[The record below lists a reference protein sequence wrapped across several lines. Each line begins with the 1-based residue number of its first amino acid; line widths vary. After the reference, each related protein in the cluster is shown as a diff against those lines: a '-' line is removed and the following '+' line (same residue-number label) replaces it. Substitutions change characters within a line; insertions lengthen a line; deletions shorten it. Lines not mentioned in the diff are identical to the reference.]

1 MMQDLKVNINRDS
14 DHYKA
19 LKQGLLNT
27 RREFISEKKQSYFED
42 SSSSSE
48 EEDDE
53 ENEDDDEDTNDE
65 NNDDFFIKTEDM
77 TSTDKVA
84 QWFEKRQQNSELSR
98 PSKSFLLDIF
108 QPSEGQT
115 EDELEAEIHRKDT
128 EQMLK
133 NSRSFYE
140 KFLKFAENDF
150 AVTEAAI
157 GKDHVDDDDDDDDD
171 GEEVEDDGIDKNAPM
186 ITESKENAIKEENR
200 RLDAELDKCTEMF
213 HDYLKSCDNT
223 TEALNDI
230 EKAMDRFCGKTGES
244 ISNFQEKSPFDK
256 IGNLICRA
264 VGSAV

>member
-1 MMQDLKVNINRDS
+1 MMKDLKVNINRDS

-42 SSSSSE
+42 SSSSDD
-48 EEDDE
+48 EDDE
-53 ENEDDDEDTNDE
+53 NDDEDAADNDD
-65 NNDDFFIKTEDM
+65 NATNDDFFIKTEDM

-84 QWFEKRQQNSELSR
+84 QWFEKRQQNSELTR

-150 AVTEAAI
+150 AVTETAI
-157 GKDHVDDDDDDDDD
+157 GKEAIEDDDED
-171 GEEVEDDGIDKNAPM
+171 EEEIEDEDIDENTPM

-230 EKAMDRFCGKTGES
+230 EKAMDRFCGKTGKS
-244 ISNFQEKSPFDK
+244 ISYANLK
-256 IGNLICRA
+256 IK
-264 VGSAV
+264 

>member
-1 MMQDLKVNINRDS
+1 MKDLKVNINRDS

-42 SSSSSE
+42 SSSSDD
-48 EEDDE
+48 EDDE
-53 ENEDDDEDTNDE
+53 NDDEDAADNDD
-65 NNDDFFIKTEDM
+65 NATNDDFFIKTEDM

-84 QWFEKRQQNSELSR
+84 QWFEKRQQNSELTR

-150 AVTEAAI
+150 AVTETAI
-157 GKDHVDDDDDDDDD
+157 GKEAIEDDDED
-171 GEEVEDDGIDKNAPM
+171 EEEIEDEDIDENTPM

-230 EKAMDRFCGKTGES
+230 EKAMDRFCGKTGK
-244 ISNFQEKSPFDK
+244 SNSYADLK
-256 IGNLICRA
+256 IK
-264 VGSAV
+264 

>member
-1 MMQDLKVNINRDS
+1 MQDLKVNINRDS

-42 SSSSSE
+42 SSSSD
-48 EEDDE
+48 EEDDDD
-53 ENEDDDEDTNDE
+53 ENEDDEDANDE

-150 AVTEAAI
+150 AVTEAA
-157 GKDHVDDDDDDDDD
+157 GKDHVDDDDDDED
-171 GEEVEDDGIDKNAPM
+171 GEDVEDHSIDKNAPM

-244 ISNFQEKSPFDK
+244 I
-256 IGNLICRA
+256 NLAIFWKKKHPLTKMEI
-264 VGSAV
+264 

>member
-42 SSSSSE
+42 SSSSDE
-48 EEDDE
+48 EEDDD
-53 ENEDDDEDTNDE
+53 ENNDDEDANDE

-115 EDELEAEIHRKDT
+115 EEELEAEIHRKDT

-157 GKDHVDDDDDDDDD
+157 GKDHVDDDGDED
-171 GEEVEDDGIDKNAPM
+171 GEEGKDDVIDKNVPI

-230 EKAMDRFCGKTGES
+230 EKAMDIFCGKTGES
-244 ISNFQEKSPFDK
+244 I
-256 IGNLICRA
+256 NLGIFCKNHP
-264 VGSAV
+264 